1 MRRAEL
7 MFPCDTN
14 YRDLDYLLSN
24 RSKRKRKWGVISQR
38 FFGERHATSG
48 AVSLLGN
55 AGISR
60 SADILS
66 LVIATASK
74 TS

>member
-1 MRRAEL
+1 
-7 MFPCDTN
+7 MFLCDTT
-14 YRDLDYLLSN
+14 YYDLDYLPSN

-38 FFGERHATSG
+38 LFGERHATSG

-60 SADILS
+60 SAGILS
-66 LVIATASK
+66 LVIATANK